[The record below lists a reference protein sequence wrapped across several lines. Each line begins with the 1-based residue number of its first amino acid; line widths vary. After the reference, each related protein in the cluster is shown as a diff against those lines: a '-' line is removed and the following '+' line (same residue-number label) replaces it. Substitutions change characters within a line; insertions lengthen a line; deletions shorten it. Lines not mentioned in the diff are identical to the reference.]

1 MEGLIDEVVLVR
13 DNRFDAEIHGYEDA
27 EVCKAQD
34 KDELAGFHD
43 HNAQDEGCKFSIIFG
58 LLMEL
63 VDLFE

>member
-13 DNRFDAEIHGYEDA
+13 NDRFDAEIHGYENA
-27 EVCKAQD
+27 EVCKSQD
-34 KDELAGFHD
+34 KDELPGFHD
-43 HNAQDEGCKFSIIFG
+43 HSAQDEGCKFSIIFG